1 MSDFFDDFNF
11 EDENSDTSSS
21 QSNNDITNDTI
32 DLGLGDPISS
42 ESYEKKEKKSRKSK
56 SDDSGS
62 GGSISV
68 GANKVGFIVLA
79 VLAVLSLI
87 IAICA
92 GMLPHFSQPEIID
105 YQGSIE
111 KGEEKAIYSNNR
123 ATVEVELN
131 YSFSGKHAIAMFGD
145 NLPSKVELKQYDQSE
160 YNLATFNTY
169 NSLVKTYDM
178 SNGSNKATFSSINN
192 RMEFTMLIAKIV
204 SLGERCSIES
214 YHGEYFMFIPKETGK
229 YSFVATE
236 EANFEYFEQSHFYDK
251 TSIHSEKMITA
262 ELEAGRLYFIHVNNA
277 NNSYGSLSFVIAA
290 NSDSNMRYEDLQV
303 KNQYQYLTY
312 KPSVSGE
319 YIFATSR
326 SQCVPEL
333 SLSLGNTLLATSTL
347 SNGDA
352 SMISNLDANKEYT
365 IGYRSIGSRGTMD
378 LTIAMAK
385 SDEFSDELVAD
396 KMIYSISPQI
406 AGKYIFKTTSNVNIT
421 VYDSAFDRVLGEFT
435 STKRIEFTF
444 DDNETYYFVI
454 DGNYSATNKFS
465 MTKVNTD
472 MYYESVA
479 VSSQPQYIEFEV
491 QRSGWYEI
499 FSDTKFVNLSLWQ
512 SDEKIQSIDNTGNE
526 IVPITEYL
534 SAGTVYTIK
543 YNENSY
549 YQSIIDIVIAFQTNI
564 SSGEVEFTLA
574 EGYLAYSFE
583 PDVADSYLFAA
594 SDSLN
599 DIELYRTTSL
609 NLVKGISG
617 HVTSIDGFISPGS
630 RYYLIVKGEQEQTL
644 TIRPYYDNTTTTYHS
659 VLNASAEY
667 KHVYFMP
674 NDSAP
679 YHIFTYGIG
688 NGSIDPYLSLY
699 NNGSEIAF
707 SDNQNV
713 DSNANRKNAYIKHNL
728 VSGNSYKLRYRDVY
742 GSGGSM
748 SIAIAREFSA
758 NSTPT
763 PMHRGIYMA
772 AFIPTYS
779 GEYTLNTTSSV
790 DFKVYDS
797 MALTT
802 PIYQSADTNRLTINL
817 VANKTYY
824 IQIVNS
830 WGNITNN
837 FSISSE
843 QVDDKQMHY
852 ENLQIGS
859 NYRYINYTPSVTARY
874 HIFTSNKNSCDPY
887 LELRLNGSQLSYD
900 DDSAGE
906 LNALITYQL
915 SANTTYTIGYKAA
928 TSSAGTC
935 NLEIARELSSSTV
948 SDVSLIK
955 GTQWFV
961 FKPSENAKYNFRFTN
976 NVSISIYNSCA
987 LKTVVGESTNTNSF
1001 TTTSSLSTSTTYY
1014 IKVTNSSASSNSM
1027 SVAKFVNKREYLNLY
1042 ASTSSSSVTFTPTIS
1057 GSYKIYTTLNSS
1069 SADPKLSLYRGGVYI
1084 AEDDDGNGGRNAK
1097 IVSNLTAGTTYTIN
1111 YWSYSG
1117 SSQGYINIY
1126 VELVE

>member
-32 DLGLGDPISS
+32 DLELGDSISS
-42 ESYEKKEKKSRKSK
+42 ESYEKKEKKSRKPK
-56 SDDSGS
+56 SADSSS

-92 GMLPHFSQPEIID
+92 GMLPQFSRPEIID
-105 YQGSIE
+105 HQGSIK
-111 KGEEKAIYSNNR
+111 KGEKKEIYSNGT
-123 ATVEVELN
+123 TVEVELD
-131 YSFSGKHAIAMFGD
+131 YSFTGMHAIAMFGD

-192 RMEFTMLIAKIV
+192 RMEFTMLIAKVV
-204 SLGERCSIES
+204 SLGEICSSES
-214 YHGEYFMFIPKETGK
+214 YYGEYFMFIPEETGK
-229 YSFVATE
+229 YSFVASE
-236 EANFEYFEQSHFYDK
+236 VANFEYFEQSHFYDK

-277 NNSYGSLSFVIAA
+277 NNSYGSFSFAIAA

-319 YIFATSR
+319 YIFATSN

-333 SLSLGNTLLATSTL
+333 SLLLGNTLLATSTL

-365 IGYRSIGSRGTMD
+365 IGYKCTGSRGTMD

-385 SDEFSDELVAD
+385 TDEFSDELVAD

-406 AGKYIFKTTSNVNIT
+406 AGKYIFKTNSNVNIT

-472 MYYESVA
+472 MYYENVA
-479 VSSQPQYIEFEV
+479 VSSQLQYIEFEV

-543 YNENSY
+543 YNNNSF
-549 YQSIIDIVIAFQTNI
+549 YQSNIDIVIAFKTNI
-564 SSGEVEFTLA
+564 SSGEVEFTLNKN
-574 EGYLAYSFE
+574 YSVYSFE
-583 PDVADSYLFAA
+583 PSIADSYIFA
-594 SDSLN
+594 SN
-599 DIELYRTTSL
+599 DYLERIVLYSSTAM
-609 NLVKGISG
+609 NLVSG
-617 HVTSIDGFISPGS
+617 GENKTRIDGFISPGS
-630 RYYLIVKGEQEQTL
+630 RYYLIVKGEKEQTL
-644 TIRPYYDNTTTTYHS
+644 TIRPYYDNKTTYHS

-679 YHIFTYGIG
+679 YHVFTYIG
-688 NGSIDPYLSLY
+688 NGNIDPYLSLY

-713 DSNANRKNAYIKHNL
+713 DSNANRKNAYIKQNL

-748 SIAIAREFSA
+748 SMAIAREFSA

-763 PMHRGIYMA
+763 PMHWGTYMA

-779 GEYTLNTTSSV
+779 GEYTLNTTWSV

-802 PIYQSADTNRLTINL
+802 PIYQSSVKTDRLTINL

-824 IQIVNS
+824 IRIDNTLVDN
-830 WGNITNN
+830 TNN

-887 LELRLNGSQLSYD
+887 LELRLNGNQLSYD
-900 DDSAGE
+900 DDGAGE

-928 TSSAGTC
+928 TSSTGTC

-948 SDVSLIK
+948 SGVSLIK

-1069 SADPKLSLYRGGVYI
+1069 GADPKLSLYRGGVYI

-1097 IVSNLTAGTTYTIN
+1097 IVSNLTAGTVYTIN

>member
-11 EDENSDTSSS
+11 EDENCDTSSS
-21 QSNNDITNDTI
+21 QSNNDTNKDTL
-32 DLGLGDPISS
+32 DLELGDPISS
-42 ESYEKKEKKSRKSK
+42 ETYEQNEKKSRKPK
-56 SDDSGS
+56 SADSSS

-68 GANKVGFIVLA
+68 GTNKVGFIVLA

-92 GMLPHFSQPEIID
+92 GMLPNFSQPEFID
-105 YQGSIE
+105 HQGSIE
-111 KGEEKAIYSNNR
+111 KGEKKAIYSNNG

-131 YSFSGKHAIAMFGD
+131 YSFSGMHAIAMFGD
-145 NLPSKVELKQYDQSE
+145 NLPSKVELKQYDQNE
-160 YNLATFNTY
+160 YNLATFNTD

-178 SNGSNKATFSSINN
+178 SNGSNKATFSSKNS
-192 RMEFTMLIAKIV
+192 MKFTMLVAKVV

-229 YSFVATE
+229 YSFVASE
-236 EANFEYFEQSHFYDK
+236 EANFEYFEQSRFYDK
-251 TSIHSEKMITA
+251 TSIYSEKKITA
-262 ELEAGRLYFIHVNNA
+262 ELQAGKLYFIHVNNV
-277 NNSYGSLSFVIAA
+277 NNSYGSLSFVIDA
-290 NSDSNMRYEDLQV
+290 NSDSDMRYEDLQV

-333 SLSLGNTLLATSTL
+333 SLLLGNTLLATSTL

-352 SMISNLDANKEYT
+352 SMISNLDANQEYT
-365 IGYRSIGSRGTMD
+365 IRYKCTGSRGTMD
-378 LTIAMAK
+378 LTIAMTK

-396 KMIYSISPQI
+396 KMIYSISSQ
-406 AGKYIFKTTSNVNIT
+406 AGKYIFKTTSNVNIK
-421 VYDSAFDRVLGEFT
+421 VYDSSFDRVLGEYL
-435 STKRIEFTF
+435 STKRIEYTF
-444 DDNETYYFVI
+444 NGNETYYFVI
-454 DGNYSATNKFS
+454 DGNSSTTNKFS
-465 MTKVNTD
+465 MTKVSTD

-479 VSSQPQYIEFEV
+479 VSSQLQYIEFEV

-499 FSDTKFVNLSLWQ
+499 FSDTKFVKLSLWQ
-512 SDEKIQSIDNTGNE
+512 NDEKIQSIDNTGNE
-526 IVPITEYL
+526 IAPISAYL
-534 SAGTVYTIK
+534 NEGTVYTIK
-543 YNENSY
+543 YNDNSF
-549 YQSIIDIVIAFQTNI
+549 YQSNIDIVIALKTNI
-564 SSGEVEFTLA
+564 SSGEVEFTLNKN
-574 EGYLAYSFE
+574 YSVYSFE
-583 PDVADSYLFAA
+583 PSIADSYIFA
-594 SDSLN
+594 SN
-599 DIELYRTTSL
+599 DYLERIVLYRSTAM
-609 NLVKGISG
+609 NLVSG
-617 HVTSIDGFISPGS
+617 GENKIRIDGFISPGS
-630 RYYLIVKGEQEQTL
+630 RYYLIVKGEKEQTL
-644 TIRPYYDNTTTTYHS
+644 TIRPYYDNKATYHS
-659 VLNASAEY
+659 GLNASAEY

-674 NDSAP
+674 NDNAP

-688 NGSIDPYLSLY
+688 NGNIDPYLSLY

-713 DSNANRKNAYIKHNL
+713 DSNANRKNAYIKQNL

-763 PMHRGIYMA
+763 PMHWGIYMA

-779 GEYTLNTTSSV
+779 GEYTLNTTRSV

-802 PIYQSADTNRLTINL
+802 PIYQSSVETDRLTINL

-824 IQIVNS
+824 IRIYNTVVDNA
-830 WGNITNN
+830 NN

-859 NYRYINYTPSVTARY
+859 NYRYINYTPSVTAKY

-948 SDVSLIK
+948 SGVSLIK

-1014 IKVTNSSASSNSM
+1014 IKVSNSSASSNSM

-1126 VELVE
+1126 VELLE

>member
-42 ESYEKKEKKSRKSK
+42 ETYEQNEKKSRKSK
-56 SDDSGS
+56 NVDSSS
-62 GGSISV
+62 GGSISA

-92 GMLPHFSQPEIID
+92 GMLPHFSQPEFID
-105 YQGSIE
+105 HQGSI
-111 KGEEKAIYSNNR
+111 KNGEEKEIYSNNG

-131 YSFSGKHAIAMFGD
+131 YSFSGMHAIAMFGD
-145 NLPSKVELKQYDQSE
+145 NLPSKVELKQYDQNE
-160 YNLATFNTY
+160 YNLATFNTD

-178 SNGSNKATFSSINN
+178 SNGSNKATFSSKNS
-192 RMEFTMLIAKIV
+192 MKFTMLIAKVV

-214 YHGEYFMFIPKETGK
+214 YRGEYFMFIPKETGK
-229 YSFVATE
+229 YSFVASE

-251 TSIHSEKMITA
+251 TSIYSEKKMTA
-262 ELEAGRLYFIHVNNA
+262 ELQAGRLYFIHVNNV
-277 NNSYGSLSFVIAA
+277 NNSYGSLSFVIDA
-290 NSDSNMRYEDLQV
+290 NSDSDMRYEDLQV

-326 SQCVPEL
+326 SQCTPEL
-333 SLSLGNTLLATSTL
+333 SLLLGNTLLATSTL
-347 SNGDA
+347 SNGNA
-352 SMISNLDANKEYT
+352 SMVSNLDANKEYT
-365 IGYRSIGSRGTMD
+365 IGYKCTGSRGTMD

-396 KMIYSISPQI
+396 KMIYSISPQT

-435 STKRIEFTF
+435 STKRIDFTF
-444 DDNETYYFVI
+444 SDNETYYFVI
-454 DGNYSATNKFS
+454 DGNYSATNEFS
-465 MTKVNTD
+465 MTKVNAD
-472 MYYESVA
+472 MYYENVT

-491 QRSGWYEI
+491 QRSGRYEI
-499 FSDTKFVNLSLWQ
+499 FSDTRFVNLSLWQ
-512 SDEKIQSIDNTGNE
+512 SDVKIQSIDNTGNE

-543 YNENSY
+543 YNDNSF
-549 YQSIIDIVIAFQTNI
+549 YQSNIDIVIAFQTNI

-574 EGYLAYSFE
+574 KGYSAYSFE
-583 PDVADSYLFAA
+583 PSIADSYIFAA

-599 DIELYRTTSL
+599 DFELYRTTSL

-630 RYYLIVKGEQEQTL
+630 RYYLIVKGDKEQTL
-644 TIRPYYDNTTTTYHS
+644 TIRPYYDNKTTYHS

-674 NDSAP
+674 NDSSP

-713 DSNANRKNAYIKHNL
+713 DSNANRKNAYIKQNL

-742 GSGGSM
+742 GSGGTM

-763 PMHRGIYMA
+763 PMLWGTYMA

-779 GEYTLNTTSSV
+779 GEYTLNTTWSV

-802 PIYQSADTNRLTINL
+802 PIYQSSVETDRLTINL

-824 IQIVNS
+824 IRIDNTLVDN
-830 WGNITNN
+830 TNN

-859 NYRYINYTPSVTARY
+859 NYRYINYTPSVTAKY
-874 HIFTSNKNSCDPY
+874 HIFTSNKKSCDPY

-900 DDSAGE
+900 DDGAGE

-928 TSSAGTC
+928 TSSTGTC

-948 SDVSLIK
+948 SGVSLIK

-1027 SVAKFVNKREYLNLY
+1027 SVAKYVNKREYLNLY

-1069 SADPKLSLYRGGVYI
+1069 GADPKLSLYRGGVYI

-1097 IVSNLTAGTTYTIN
+1097 IVSNLAAGTTYTIN